1 MQVAIDDWHK
11 FCKSFESFFQ
21 DIDGVV
27 ETMEKNI
34 TFRSPNNRVSTHLSV
49 FNNGEFSA
57 GMPLHGVDSKIKQVV
72 FTGSEKKIQLLG
84 ENIDY
89 TYRVPLELQTSD

>member
-49 FNNGEFSA
+49 FNNGEFS
-57 GMPLHGVDSKIKQVV
+57 KIQQVV